1 MIEIGNNPEKEKGFN
16 KFIAQSGDGM
26 RGKIV
31 AIHQYPKKAIIL
43 AMNTSIK
50 EDVEWGKF
58 YLIKE
63 REIDQYPFVV
73 RQVMKIPNNEMWR
86 II

>member
-16 KFIAQSGDGM
+16 KFIAQSRDGM

-63 REIDQYPFVV
+63 TNSEQYPFTV
-73 RQVMKIPNNEMWR
+73 RKVMRIPNKNDWC
-86 II
+86 IL